1 MKNLNNLYPERNY
14 QDIKRMVP
22 YAGQTFWEPNPSN
35 AREYRTCYM
44 RFNAFTGKVIPM
56 FSNFVEG
63 TPPDE
68 MQQLAPQLLSAVMRM
83 NATKGAFF

>member
-1 MKNLNNLYPERNY
+1 MNLNNLYPERNY

-22 YAGQTFWEPNPSN
+22 YAGQTFWEPNPNNS
-35 AREYRTCYM
+35 REYRTVYM

-63 TPPDE
+63 SSPIGME
-68 MQQLAPQLLSAVMRM
+68 QLNPKLLSAVMRM

>member
-1 MKNLNNLYPERNY
+1 MNLSNLYPDRNY

-22 YAGQTFWEPNPSN
+22 YAGQTFWEPNPNNS
-35 AREYRTCYM
+35 REYRTVYM

-56 FSNFVEG
+56 FSDFTVG
-63 TPPDE
+63 VPPDGI
-68 MQQLAPQLLSAVMRM
+68 QRLAPQLLAAVMRM

>member
-1 MKNLNNLYPERNY
+1 MNLNNLYPERNY

-22 YAGQTFWEPNPSN
+22 YAGQTFWEPNPNNS
-35 AREYRTCYM
+35 REYRTVYM

-63 TPPDE
+63 SPSIGME
-68 MQQLAPQLLSAVMRM
+68 QLNPKLLSAVMRM